1 MAATFIS
8 SRIYLEPGYPGNH
21 PLAIARLAPVMG
33 LCRALG
39 WLDDGAYAECP
50 IATDAQ
56 LARFHDA
63 AYLAAFAAAT
73 ERGRATAQ
81 ERARFGLGSIEN
93 PIFAGLDARARA
105 SVGGSILAAEIALKG
120 GIAYHPGGGT
130 HHAMADRASGFCYF
144 NDPVFA
150 ILRLLDAGLTRVLY
164 ADLDAH
170 HGDGVQ
176 AAMAHDPRVMTLS
189 VHEDGRWPFTGG
201 AGDRGNGHARNFPVP
216 RAMNDSEFAWLMDN
230 ALLPLARGF
239 APQAVVVTVGA
250 DALAGDPL
258 SSLAL
263 SNGALW
269 EAVMALTRLS
279 PASVI
284 LGGGGY
290 NPWTLARAWAGLWA
304 RLSGQ
309 PVPDDLPPAAR
320 AVLAPLSCDLVD
332 EDEVQPAWLT
342 TLADAP
348 NPGPVRPAF
357 AALARA
363 ALSPDPAELPH
374 VRLA

>member
-1 MAATFIS
+1 MAARFIS

-21 PLAIARLAPVMG
+21 PLAIARLAPVTH
-33 LCRALG
+33 LCTALG
-39 WLDDGAYAECP
+39 WLDDAGYAECP
-50 IATDAQ
+50 LATDAQ
-56 LARFHDA
+56 LARYHTP

-73 ERGRATAQ
+73 ARGRATAA
-81 ERARFGLGSIEN
+81 ERTAFGLGNIEN

-105 SVGGSILAAEIALKG
+105 SVGGSILAAEIALDG
-120 GIAYHPGGGT
+120 AIGYHPGGGT
-130 HHAMADRASGFCYF
+130 HHAMAGRASGFCYF

-150 ILRLLDAGLTRVLY
+150 ILRLLDAGLSRVVY

-176 AAMAHDPRVMTLS
+176 AVFADDPRVMTLS
-189 VHEDGRWPFTGG
+189 VHEDGRWPFTGA
-201 AGDRGNGHARNFPVP
+201 AGDRGNGQARNFPVP
-216 RAMNDSEFAWLMDN
+216 RAMNDTEFAWLMDN
-230 ALLPLARGF
+230 AVLPLAHGF

-269 EAVMALTRLS
+269 DAVMALTRLS
-279 PASVI
+279 PATVV

-290 NPWTLARAWAGLWA
+290 NPWTLARSWAGLWA
-304 RLSGQ
+304 RLSGR
-309 PVPDDLPPAAR
+309 PIPDDLPPAAR

-332 EDEVQPAWLT
+332 DDEVDPAWLT
-342 TLADAP
+342 TLADASK
-348 NPGPVRPAF
+348 PGPIRPAF

-363 ALSPDPAELPH
+363 ALSPDPAELSD
-374 VRLA
+374 VQLA